1 MGPATPDTQS
11 RPGRHEHFVTS
22 IQDRSLLA
30 LGLVTFAGITLVAAG
45 WVIQGRAYVPGLL
58 MQLGTALML
67 LVPLALLGFVLEN
80 RMRRAEEQ
88 IRATAAQLDTLTAAT
103 RQQLSEHR
111 RQREELFGAAKQDP
125 AQGMIRALLDEA
137 VQIGAIVP
145 EGARVQMPGSQ
156 LRLRFRPDG
165 TDVMVQ
171 VEELDGSILG
181 AVPWHSGEDARVFAQ
196 RLAAHLQAS
205 DRYPGDTS
213 FDPTAVLQKLL
224 KLVQLGV
231 ESRTGERPRDFGP
244 LIEIPNEQWAISADG
259 LFSLQRPYRIQT
271 RQIVGSAQ
279 GWPQYMRTQDWV
291 DAAAFDEAYLLAQ
304 HLLQAG
310 NEASAQ

>member
-1 MGPATPDTQS
+1 MGPANPGTQGRPS
-11 RPGRHEHFVTS
+11 RREHFVTV

-30 LGLVTFAGITLVAAG
+30 LGVVTLVGVTLVAAG
-45 WVIQGRAYVPGLL
+45 WIIQGRAYVPGLL
-58 MQLGTALML
+58 MQLGTAMML

-103 RQQLSEHR
+103 RQQLAEHR
-111 RQREELFGAAKQDP
+111 RQREELFGAAKQDL
-125 AQGMIRALLDEA
+125 AQTMIHALLDEA

-145 EGARVQMPGSQ
+145 EGARIQMPGSQ

-165 TDVMVQ
+165 TDVFAQ
-171 VEELDGSILG
+171 VEELDGSDLG
-181 AVPWHSGEDARVFAQ
+181 AVPWHQGEEARVFAR
-196 RLAAHLQAS
+196 RLVAHLQAT

-213 FDPTAVLQKLL
+213 FDPTTVLQKLL

-231 ESRTGERPRDFGP
+231 EARTGERPRDFGP

-259 LFSLQRPYRIQT
+259 LFSLQRRYHIQA
-271 RQIVGSAQ
+271 RQIVGSAE
-279 GWPQYMRTQDWV
+279 GWPQYMRTQGWV
-291 DAAAFDEAYLLAQ
+291 DSAAFDEAYLLAR
-304 HLLQAG
+304 HLLQPSQ
-310 NEASAQ
+310 EASP